1 MSILFYYFFIKKN
14 HLKSMTTSIL
24 FPKNEYQ
31 RPSKRFLLCSLVIV
45 VPLICAP
52 ILLFRYSQI
61 LVLIANSE
69 VANQILIQ
77 FILLFVLLIR
87 LLDMLALVIISVIG
101 GLYLVVIR

>member
-1 MSILFYYFFIKKN
+1 
-14 HLKSMTTSIL
+14 MTSSIL

-31 RPSKRFLLCSLVIV
+31 RLSKGFFLCSLVIV

-52 ILLFRYSQI
+52 ILLFLYNQI

-69 VANQILIQ
+69 VAKQILIQ
-77 FILLFVLLIR
+77 FIFLFILLIC

-101 GLYLVVIR
+101 WLYLVVIQ